1 MDQTELRELE
11 NRCIQECSPWCAS
24 SCPIHVDVRSMCAA
38 ISKGD
43 FDTAVSVILKT
54 VPFPRIISRICDRP
68 CESSCKRNQSGQPIE
83 IRALEKV
90 ALSFGSARKT
100 KTRPIPAKGV
110 RVAVV
115 GAGLGGLTAAFD
127 LVKKGYEVSVFDA
140 QDLIGGRVRE
150 FLGRDLP
157 EQDME
162 KDFEALDDP
171 KLSICFNQKLG
182 ADFSINDLK
191 DDFKA
196 IYLGIGKKRFEDSK
210 LTELLTSVTIDP
222 LTFSTQIDGLFAG
235 GSLLRPERIYSPI
248 TSISDGRRAA
258 ISIDRFIQGVSLTAS
273 RVNEGQYH
281 TRLFTNMEG
290 IDPSSRIPLKDRLQ
304 GYTQSESISEASRC
318 LQCECMECVKV
329 CEFLS
334 TFGGYPR
341 KYVRQI
347 YNNLSIVMGQR
358 HGNKLTNSCSLCG
371 LCEEVCPEDLNM
383 GEVCKSGRQIMTQQG
398 KMPPSAHEFA
408 LQDMDF
414 VSGEEC
420 SFVRHQP
427 SMTSSAYV
435 FFPGCRLAGTSPKN
449 VERTYKYLTES
460 LHGGVGFMLNCC
472 GAPADWAG
480 RKDISS
486 QHMFSLHSQWVEM
499 GQPTLITACSS
510 CHSLFR
516 EAMPEMKLLSLW
528 EVLANN
534 ALPPIPDE
542 VSGLTLC
549 VHDPCSSRHE
559 PQVQQAVRN
568 ILGKLGVKI
577 EELPLHGRLT
587 ECCGYGG
594 LMCFANRDLSI
605 RVMKRRIEMSDH
617 DYLAYCAVCK
627 DHFLSQGKKT
637 FHLLDII
644 FGGHE
649 DDESFKRPV
658 NFSLIRERRRF
669 LKSSMLKTFWNEQAP
684 CRRDSDMIN
693 LYISPE
699 IRDLMCERMI
709 LEDDLR
715 TVIDHVQKTGRK
727 LLNKSNGHFLAH
739 HTPSKVTYWVEFSP
753 FEDGFAI
760 HNAYSHRMQV
770 VEETGQ

>member
-1 MDQTELRELE
+1 MDQAELRELE
-11 NRCIQECSPWCAS
+11 DRCIQECSPWCVS

-54 VPFPRIISRICDRP
+54 VPFPRIISRICDSP
-68 CESSCKRNQSGQPIE
+68 CESSCKRNLSGLPIE
-83 IRALEKV
+83 IRALEKA
-90 ALSFGSARKT
+90 ALSSGSSGKT
-100 KTRPIPAKGV
+100 KKRAIPAKGI

-115 GAGLGGLTAAFD
+115 GSGLGGLTAASD
-127 LVKKGYEVSVFDA
+127 LIKKGYEVTLFEALDR
-140 QDLIGGRVRE
+140 IGGMARE
-150 FLGRDLP
+150 FPGRDLP
-157 EQDME
+157 EQDIE
-162 KDFEALDDP
+162 RDFEALDDP
-171 KLSICFNQKLG
+171 KLSIWFNHKLG
-182 ADFSINDLK
+182 SGFSINDLK
-191 DDFKA
+191 DEFRA
-196 IYLGIGKKRFEDSK
+196 IYLGIGNKRLEEPNLREFLK
-210 LTELLTSVTIDP
+210 NIKIDP
-222 LTFSTQIDGLFAG
+222 LTFSTQTDCLFAG
-235 GSLLRPERIYSPI
+235 GSLLRPDRTYSPI

-273 RVNEGQYH
+273 RVNEGQYQ

-290 IDPSSRIPLKDRLQ
+290 IDPSSRIPLSERMQ
-304 GYTQSESISEASRC
+304 GYTQSEAISEASRC

-334 TFGGYPR
+334 TFGAYPR

-371 LCEEVCPEDLNM
+371 LCEQVCPEDLNM
-383 GEVCKSGRQIMTQQG
+383 GQVCKSARQIMTQQG

-408 LQDMDF
+408 IRDMDF

-420 SFVRHQP
+420 SFVRRQP
-427 SMTSSAYV
+427 YMTSCAYL
-435 FFPGCRLAGTSPKN
+435 FFPGCRLAGTSPEN
-449 VERTYKYLTES
+449 VEKTYRYLTES
-460 LHGGVGFMLNCC
+460 LPGGVGFMLNCC

-480 RKDISS
+480 RKDHLSGTIESIR
-486 QHMFSLHSQWVEM
+486 SQWVEL
-499 GQPTLITACSS
+499 GQPTVITACSS

-528 EVLANN
+528 EIIDTN
-534 ALPPIPDE
+534 ALPIVPDKM
-542 VSGLTLC
+542 SALTLC
-549 VHDPCSSRHE
+549 VHDPCASRHE

-568 ILGKLGVKI
+568 ILRKLGVKI
-577 EELPLHGRLT
+577 EELPLHGSFT

-605 RVMKRRIEMSDH
+605 RVIKRRIEMSDH

-627 DHFLSQGKKT
+627 DHFLSQGKRT
-637 FHLLDII
+637 YHLLDII

-649 DDESFKRPV
+649 DTESFQRPV
-658 NFSLIRERRRF
+658 DFSLIRERRRF
-669 LKSSMLKTFWNEQAP
+669 LRSSMLKTFWNEQAP
-684 CRRDSDMIN
+684 SQRDSDMIK
-693 LYISPE
+693 LHISPE

-709 LEDDLR
+709 LDDDLR

-727 LLNKSNGHFLAH
+727 LLNKTNGHFLAH
-739 HTPSKVTYWVEFSP
+739 HTPAKVTYWVEFSP
-753 FEDGFAI
+753 FEDGFVI

-770 VEETGQ
+770 VEETGP

>member
-1 MDQTELRELE
+1 MDQVELRELE
-11 NRCIQECSPWCAS
+11 NRCIQECSPWCVS
-24 SCPIHVDVRSMCAA
+24 SCPIHVDVRSLCAA
-38 ISKGD
+38 MSNGD

-68 CESSCKRNQSGQPIE
+68 CESSCKRGQSGQSIE
-83 IRALEKV
+83 IRALEKA
-90 ALSFGSARKT
+90 ALSFGSSGKT
-100 KTRPIPAKGV
+100 KRRQILPKGI
-110 RVAVV
+110 RVAVL
-115 GAGLGGLTAAFD
+115 GAGLGGLTAASD
-127 LVKKGYEVSVFDA
+127 LIKKGYEVVVFEA
-140 QDLIGGRVRE
+140 QGRIGGRVRE

-157 EQDME
+157 QHDME

-171 KLSICFNQKLG
+171 RLSILFNQKMG
-182 ADFSINDLK
+182 AGFSFNDLK

-196 IYLGIGKKRFEDSK
+196 IYLGIGKKHFEESNLMEFLKDIK
-210 LTELLTSVTIDP
+210 IDP
-222 LTFSTQIDGLFAG
+222 LTLSTQIDGLFAG
-235 GSLLRPERIYSPI
+235 GSLLGTEQIYSPI

-273 RVNEGQYH
+273 RLNEGQYQ
-281 TRLFTNMEG
+281 TRLFKNMEA
-290 IDPSSRIPLKDRLQ
+290 IDPSSRILLRDHLQ
-304 GYTQSESISEASRC
+304 GYTQNEAISEASRC
-318 LQCECMECVKV
+318 MKCECLECLKV

-334 TFGGYPR
+334 IFGAYPR

-383 GEVCKSGRQIMTQQG
+383 GQVCKSARQIMTQHG

-408 LQDMDF
+408 IRDMIF
-414 VSGEEC
+414 GSSEEC
-420 SFVRHQP
+420 SLVRHQP
-427 SMTSSAYV
+427 YMASSAYV
-435 FFPGCRLAGTSPKN
+435 FFPGCRLAGASPKN
-449 VERTYKYLTES
+449 VEKTYKYLTES
-460 LHGGVGFMLNCC
+460 LDGGVGVMLNCC

-480 RKDISS
+480 RKDLSS
-486 QHMFSLHSQWVEM
+486 QNMVFLHSQWVKM
-499 GQPTLITACSS
+499 GQPTLVTACSS

-528 EVLANN
+528 EILDCNP
-534 ALPPIPDE
+534 LPPVPDK
-542 VSGLTLC
+542 VSDLTLC

-594 LMCFANRDLSI
+594 LMCFANKDLSI
-605 RVMKRRIEMSDH
+605 SIMKRRIEMSDH
-617 DYLAYCAVCK
+617 DYIAYCAVCK
-627 DHFLSQGKKT
+627 DQFLSQGKKT
-637 FHLLDII
+637 LHLLDII
-644 FGGHE
+644 FGEHE
-649 DDESFKRPV
+649 ETDSFQRPV
-658 NFSLIRERRRF
+658 NFSLIRERRRI
-669 LKSSMLKTFWNEQAP
+669 LKSSMLKTFWNEQGP
-684 CRRDSDMIN
+684 CPRDNDMIK
-693 LYISPE
+693 LYILPE
-699 IRDLMCERMI
+699 ISDLMCERMI
-709 LEDDLR
+709 LDDDLR
-715 TVIDHVQKTGRK
+715 TVIDHAQKSGRK

-739 HTPSKVTYWVEFSP
+739 HTPAKVTYWVEFSP

-770 VEETGQ
+770 VEETRQ